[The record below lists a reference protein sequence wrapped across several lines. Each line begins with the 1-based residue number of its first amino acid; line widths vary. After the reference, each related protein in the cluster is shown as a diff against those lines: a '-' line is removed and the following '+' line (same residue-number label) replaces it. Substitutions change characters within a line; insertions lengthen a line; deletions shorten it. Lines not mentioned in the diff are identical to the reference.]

1 MKAFSLSILLG
12 AFLSRTDAAEQ
23 KHIDDA
29 CSDVWGVI
37 GCSSTVTYPDY
48 PKPIYSKATQLQ
60 TISQLTSVLQTMV
73 SRLIQK
79 L

>member
-12 AFLSRTDAAEQ
+12 ALLSRTDAAEQ

-29 CSDVWGVI
+29 CSDVSGVI
-37 GCSSTVTYPDY
+37 DCSSTVTYPDY
-48 PKPIYSKATQLQ
+48 PKAIYSKATQLQ
-60 TISQLTSVLQTMV
+60 TLSQLTSILQTMV